1 MAYIVMKLNYVII
14 KLNTYLQKNIMEC
27 IKMLNL
33 VPTQINIVLSI
44 LLIILIGHAYFNMNR
59 KTTTNILFMWIM
71 VLTCITSI
79 LEIFSVLLNN
89 PYLKQFMI
97 LHKLVNTIGFI
108 VTPVIPYLAYIF
120 IKEWV
125 NRYQEEK
132 IKTNYILLLP
142 LLING
147 IATLISNNESG
158 LFYITS
164 NNTYE
169 RGALFFIL
177 PCVSYIYF
185 VYNLYF
191 MYRHRKKFTFS
202 ECVMFSSYYILPA
215 VFTVIQLK
223 NYVYLTI
230 WNSAAI
236 ITVITYIFILNDQA
250 YRDGM
255 TGLGNRLSYEQ
266 YAQNINHRKQKEL
279 SIIYIDI
286 DEFKNIND
294 QYGHSEGDEAIKT
307 FANLLSKS
315 FTLRQK
321 KLIRLGGD
329 EFVILLEEKQKEKVV
344 SYIQNLTQ
352 NVEEYN
358 NRREKPYRFKFSYG
372 MVGYTNAHESIYQ
385 LMERADQL
393 MYEQKEIRKSELY
406 G

>member
-1 MAYIVMKLNYVII
+1 
-14 KLNTYLQKNIMEC
+14 
-27 IKMLNL
+27 MLNL

-71 VLTCITSI
+71 GLVCITLI

-89 PYLKQFMI
+89 PNLKQFMV
-97 LHKLVNTIGFI
+97 LHKLVNIIGFI
-108 VTPVIPYLAYIF
+108 VTPIIPYLTYIF
-120 IKEWV
+120 FKEWA
-125 NRYQEEK
+125 NRYHEEK
-132 IKTNYILLLP
+132 VETNYVLVLP
-142 LLING
+142 ILING
-147 IATLISNNESG
+147 IITLISNNGGG

-169 RGALFFIL
+169 RGTLFFIL
-177 PCVSYIYF
+177 PCVSYMYF

-191 MYRHRKKFTFS
+191 VYKQREKFTFW
-202 ECVMFSSYYILPA
+202 ERIVFSLFLIVPA
-215 VFTVIQLK
+215 IGTVIQLT
-223 NYVYLTI
+223 NSVYLTT

-236 ITVITYIFILNDQA
+236 ISVITYIFILNDQV

-255 TGLGNRLSYEQ
+255 TGLGNRLSYEK
-266 YAQNINHRKQKEL
+266 YVQNINHRKRNKL

-307 FANLLSKS
+307 FAKLLSKS
-315 FTLRQK
+315 FPLRQK

-329 EFVILLEEKQKEKVV
+329 EFIILLEEKQKEKVV

-352 NVEEYN
+352 NVETYN
-358 NRREKPYRFKFSYG
+358 NRGEKPYRFKFSYG

-385 LMERADQL
+385 LLERADKL
-393 MYEQKEIRKSELY
+393 MYEQKESRKSELY